1 MNEEIQGLY
10 RAIGHAHTRI
20 AALESMLMMF
30 LGSQS
35 KRDPKIADLLREM
48 AAGEVPDVEPDLS
61 VIPPGLSESQR
72 AQIEANLEQQR
83 KATRQYMSQLANMFA
98 EHIKRQ
104 K

>member
-1 MNEEIQGLY
+1 MSEEVQALVQGI
-10 RAIGHAHTRI
+10 RMAHTRI
-20 AALESMLMMF
+20 AALESFLMMF

-35 KRDPKIADLLREM
+35 KRDPSVANLLREM
-48 AAGEVPDVEPDLS
+48 AAGEVPDMEPDLS
-61 VIPPGLSESQR
+61 GFPPGLSENQR
-72 AQIEANLEQQR
+72 AQIAANYEQQR